1 MTQLGPT
8 EQGLVADFDLSP
20 IHASSDVPDEQP
32 LHRYVCWTRMQAEAG
47 QSLPSIVQ
55 RKECE
60 RRHGDGHFF
69 WGVGNAPARAINPL
83 ARQRTPVPVIF
94 SEMKSKAKPVDTH
107 PAQVLAWRRY
117 LDVDDKEHP
126 LPDHVL
132 VTSKA
137 TITRANKL
145 RGYYALMCFTNSP
158 LELSE
163 DGASF
168 NHLSYRN
175 FSEQSAPVGPSQVTA
190 LLKLTD
196 ACDDNPPT
204 LTTSYQADL
213 QAWLTGSYWV
223 RLSDPVILRP
233 EHLSALTHASDLEAE
248 EWFKIVSAIRSS
260 QPFPSDNDDR
270 QSTLFS
276 HQTLAEVP

>member
-1 MTQLGPT
+1 
-8 EQGLVADFDLSP
+8 
-20 IHASSDVPDEQP
+20 
-32 LHRYVCWTRMQAEAG
+32 MQAEAG

-60 RRHGDGHFF
+60 RRHGNGHFF
-69 WGVGNAPARAINPL
+69 WGVGNAPALAIDAL
-83 ARQRTPVPVIF
+83 ARERTEVPVIF
-94 SEMKSKAKPVDTH
+94 SEMKSRPKPADTH

-117 LDVDDKEHP
+117 LDFDGTEHP

-137 TITRANKL
+137 TTTRANKL
-145 RGYYALMCFTNSP
+145 RRYYALMCFTDSP

-168 NHLSYRN
+168 DHLSYRN
-175 FSEQSAPVGPSQVTA
+175 FSHQAAPVGPSQVTA
-190 LLKLTD
+190 LLRLTD

-223 RLSDPVILRP
+223 RLSDPVLVQP
-233 EHLSALTHASDLEAE
+233 EHLSALGHAADLEAG
-248 EWFKIVSAIRSS
+248 EWFNIVSAIRSS
-260 QPFPSDNDDR
+260 EPFPNDDTDR

-276 HQTLAEVP
+276 HHTLAEVP